1 MTTEKDRLAA
11 LIEQVDTQLAAILA
25 ETNPTLSYSIGG
37 RTLNKAAAVRELMQT
52 RRELVDMR
60 NQVDVD
66 EVITYADLDG
76 ESSTA
81 EDDD

>member
-1 MTTEKDRLAA
+1 MATELERLNA
-11 LIEQVDTQLAAILA
+11 LIEQIDVQLAAILA

-37 RTLNKAAAVRELMQT
+37 RTLHKAEAIRELRET
-52 RRELVDMR
+52 RREFVSMR

-76 ESSTA
+76 EAITSG
-81 EDDD
+81 DDE

>member
-1 MTTEKDRLAA
+1 MTTEKDRLDA